1 MRKAEGPES
10 SEERRKKE
18 TEMETLEPTSA
29 STPGAKGHLRQDPH
43 TPPYTPYRAKRRFER
58 SDSPASVSS
67 IQPAETT
74 SPAKKVAKRDVPDN
88 VRVQELVEGDLG
100 YVTDIDVVYPEEL
113 EEKLSSDSEDEGSD
127 GDGDDSDTGISQR
140 FQQLGCEDSQEAEF
154 EKKRRENHLRRRTS
168 SRLFKRAHSE
178 TIKGDSEVSDVE
190 AMGDHDLSS
199 TARRLRRRV
208 QGPSGIEVFD
218 APRSSPEPRNTGL
231 AAPFQMREHTQV
243 RSATMH
249 SSSDAQDSDDSDDSD
264 SDSDDAME
272 TR

>member
-1 MRKAEGPES
+1 MRKVERPES
-10 SEERRKKE
+10 PEERRE
-18 TEMETLEPTSA
+18 TETKMEMLQPTSA
-29 STPGAKGHLRQDPH
+29 PSPDPKGQSRHDPH

-74 SPAKKVAKRDVPDN
+74 SPAKKAAKRAVPDN

-100 YVTDIDVVYPEEL
+100 YVTDIDVVHPEEL
-113 EEKLSSDSEDEGSD
+113 EEKLSSDSEDEYSD
-127 GDGDDSDTGISQR
+127 EDGDDSDTGISQR
-140 FQQLGCEDSQEAEF
+140 FQQLGCEDSGEAEF

-178 TIKGDSEVSDVE
+178 TIKSDSEVSDVE

-208 QGPSGIEVFD
+208 RGPSGIEVFD
-218 APRSSPEPRNTGL
+218 APRSSPEPKSAGL
-231 AAPFQMREHTQV
+231 GAPFQMQEHTQP
-243 RSATMH
+243 RSETMH
-249 SSSDAQDSDDSDDSD
+249 SSSDAQRDSDDSD
-264 SDSDDAME
+264 SDGEDAMD